1 MLVEWEDVLCL
12 IWKVIVEYCEVL
24 VVLKDCW
31 LFDIEYVIEMYDEI
45 LEEFGGLLGFV
56 GVGCGGVEVVFVW
69 VENYV
74 IYNGIND
81 IFGIVVMYVVVIVW
95 GYVFND
101 GNKCIGLICVFVYF
115 ECEGYLIFKIL

>member
-1 MLVEWEDVLCL
+1 
-12 IWKVIVEYCEVL
+12 
-24 VVLKDCW
+24 
-31 LFDIEYVIEMYDEI
+31 MYDEI

-81 IFGIVVMYVVVIVW
+81 IFGIVVMYVVVIV
-95 GYVFND
+95 
-101 GNKCIGLICVFVYF
+101 
-115 ECEGYLIFKIL
+115 